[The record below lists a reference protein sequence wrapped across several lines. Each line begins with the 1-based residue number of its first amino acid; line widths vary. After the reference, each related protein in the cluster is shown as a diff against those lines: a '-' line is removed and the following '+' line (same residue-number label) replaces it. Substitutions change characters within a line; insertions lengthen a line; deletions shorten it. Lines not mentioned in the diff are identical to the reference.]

1 MKKPAA
7 PKDLEMPLPVLSCT
21 PAERNRLVKAGFRPV
36 VRWVDVEGRSDV
48 PLKTIEALTLL
59 SRREKK

>member
-1 MKKPAA
+1 MAKSKKET
-7 PKDLEMPLPVLSCT
+7 DLEMPLPVLSCT
-21 PAERNRLVKAGFRPV
+21 LAERNRLVKAGFRPV